1 MISPTYNSSYIEK
14 FSKLE
19 RMCGK
24 NGSFIIEKGPFV
36 ELMTATGMTNQVF
49 EYRNDCKCLFQ
60 RNTLSFKIL
69 VDHCKWPPELMTVLF
84 QIWLQMLF

>member
-1 MISPTYNSSYIEK
+1 
-14 FSKLE
+14 
-19 RMCGK
+19 MCGK

-60 RNTLSFKIL
+60 RNTLSLKML
-69 VDHCKWPPELMTVLF
+69 VDH
-84 QIWLQMLF
+84 LQVAS

>member
-49 EYRNDCKCLFQ
+49 EYRNI
-60 RNTLSFKIL
+60 S
-69 VDHCKWPPELMTVLF
+69 
-84 QIWLQMLF
+84 QIQASVKYIVYD